1 MSSGTNLA
9 PFLQKFFTQR
19 LLQQKEASPHTIS
32 SYRDTFRLLLTFL
45 EKRLRKLPSQLSL
58 EDLDAPIIAEFLNAM
73 ERERGIS
80 ARSRNLRLTAIRSF
94 FRYVSFEAPA
104 HMAQIQRALA
114 IPEKRYS
121 RAQVQFLTQPEAD
134 ALLAAPDRST
144 LPGRRDYAFIL
155 LALQTGLRLSEMTG
169 LKREDLCL
177 DRGAHVRVMG
187 KGRKERCTPLAKPTA
202 AVMSAWVK
210 EENHGHDGF
219 VFPSARGARMSPD
232 GVRYLLAKHVAVARK
247 RCASLREKRVTPHVL
262 RHTAAMDLLQGGVDR
277 AVIALWLGH
286 ERVETTQIYFHA
298 NMALKKAAMAKMNP
312 AKTKVK
318 RFRPDDQLLAFL
330 KAL

>member
-1 MSSGTNLA
+1 
-9 PFLQKFFTQR
+9 
-19 LLQQKEASPHTIS
+19 
-32 SYRDTFRLLLTFL
+32 
-45 EKRLRKLPSQLSL
+45 
-58 EDLDAPIIAEFLNAM
+58 
-73 ERERGIS
+73 
-80 ARSRNLRLTAIRSF
+80 
-94 FRYVSFEAPA
+94 
-104 HMAQIQRALA
+104 
-114 IPEKRYS
+114 
-121 RAQVQFLTQPEAD
+121 VQFLTQPEAD
-134 ALLAAPDRST
+134 ALVAAPDRST
-144 LPGRRDYAFIL
+144 WPGRRDYAFIL

-210 EENHGHDGF
+210 EANHGHDGF

-247 RCASLREKRVTPHVL
+247 KCASLREKRVTPHVL

-298 NMALKKAAMAKMNP
+298 NIALKEAAMAKMNP
-312 AKTKVK
+312 AKAKVK